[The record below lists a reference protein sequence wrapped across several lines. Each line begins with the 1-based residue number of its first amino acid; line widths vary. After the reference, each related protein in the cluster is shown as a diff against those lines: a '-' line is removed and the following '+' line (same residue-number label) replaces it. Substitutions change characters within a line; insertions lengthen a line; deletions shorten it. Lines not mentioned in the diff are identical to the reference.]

1 MEAIGTGGIPA
12 FFCMRDNL
20 IPVFLIVLAVVT
32 HYLDLGLGV
41 PKENSISIGLLTA
54 GTTLLNLN
62 FGGKNDGGN

>member
-1 MEAIGTGGIPA
+1 
-12 FFCMRDNL
+12 MRDNL
-20 IPVFLIVLAVVT
+20 LPAFLIVLAVIT

-54 GTTLLNLN
+54 GTTLLNLY